1 MTGPNA
7 FPAYGSEQS
16 EPLKK
21 NAPSASK
28 EHNCGLDKRSKKDNN
43 AADHS
48 ICFQNA
54 FITKAKAAQ
63 VIAPEPR
70 FEGIEAGW

>member
-1 MTGPNA
+1 T
-7 FPAYGSEQS
+7 
-16 EPLKK
+16 KK

-63 VIAPEPR
+63 VIAPKPR

>member
-1 MTGPNA
+1 M
-7 FPAYGSEQS
+7 S
-16 EPLKK
+16 
-21 NAPSASK
+21 PSSNRNPPMAAKSRCAMAIKMKK

-63 VIAPEPR
+63 VIAPKPR

>member
-16 EPLKK
+16 ERRKRMRL
-21 NAPSASK
+21 SASK

-63 VIAPEPR
+63 VIAPKPR